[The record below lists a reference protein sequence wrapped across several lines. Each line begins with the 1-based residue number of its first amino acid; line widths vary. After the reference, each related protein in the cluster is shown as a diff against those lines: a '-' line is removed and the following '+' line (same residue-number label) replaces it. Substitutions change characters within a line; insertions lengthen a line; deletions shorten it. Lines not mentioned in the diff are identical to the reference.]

1 LISPLIAAGEDYF
14 GPSSGGSGS
23 DLLGD
28 TVSCLPTRH
37 PCPIHYKS
45 FANVLGFAIVIHRFL
60 AQISGTPI
68 LVGREEMEKVEGLM
82 KGLKLSAEE
91 ERGLSLKG
99 KEEGG
104 RRETE
109 LQALG
114 KVLSEKP
121 VFADGIT
128 SSLGRVWCPLKGVR
142 CKEMGANVFL
152 FTFLQE
158 SGKRKA
164 LFDGPWKVNNDLIVM
179 VDFDP
184 AKSVEEYVFDTIP
197 IWIRVMKL
205 PLGWMN
211 RDTGM
216 DIGDSVGEAVEVE
229 TEEDG
234 TAVGE
239 FLRIKVRINIKKPLM
254 RGIAVNV
261 GEKG

>member
-1 LISPLIAAGEDYF
+1 
-14 GPSSGGSGS
+14 
-23 DLLGD
+23 
-28 TVSCLPTRH
+28 
-37 PCPIHYKS
+37 
-45 FANVLGFAIVIHRFL
+45 
-60 AQISGTPI
+60 
-68 LVGREEMEKVEGLM
+68 MEKVEGLM

-99 KEEGG
+99 KEESGG
-104 RRETE
+104 RATE
-109 LQALG
+109 FQALG

-121 VFADGIT
+121 AFADGIA
-128 SSLGRVWCPLKGVR
+128 SSLGRVWCPMKGVR

-158 SGKRKA
+158 SGKRKV
-164 LFDGPWKVNNDLIVM
+164 LFDGPWKVNNDFIVM

-184 AKSVEEYVFDTIP
+184 TKSVEEYVFDTIP

-239 FLRIKVRINIKKPLM
+239 FLRIKARINIKKPLM

-261 GEKG
+261 GEEGQKKWCTFEYEFLPEFIPAALLGMMISTVSPSWVEGKSNSLVVGFERIFQRGFLWGRR